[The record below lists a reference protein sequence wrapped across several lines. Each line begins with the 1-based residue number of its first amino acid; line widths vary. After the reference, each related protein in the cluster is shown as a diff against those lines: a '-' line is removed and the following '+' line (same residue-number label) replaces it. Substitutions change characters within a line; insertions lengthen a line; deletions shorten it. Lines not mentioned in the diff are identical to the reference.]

1 MFDIKWKK
9 CGWLGAGILLGSYG
23 IRILTSRDAKKVYTH
38 GTAAVLR
45 MKDEVVKDVSLIREN
60 CGDIAAEA
68 KELNEKRYAQEEAR
82 QIEDA
87 KAILSAANEAAE

>member
-1 MFDIKWKK
+1 MTSNGRSAA
-9 CGWLGAGILLGSYG
+9 GW
-23 IRILTSRDAKKVYTH
+23 D
-38 GTAAVLR
+38 
-45 MKDEVVKDVSLIREN
+45 LIREN